1 MRRSTLVLI
10 TAIAVLMS
18 ALSVT
23 AVWGMVS
30 GSGLLMRSAMGGMMS
45 STSTPGQGP
54 GWQGPGTGMHG
65 PVAASEADWLTEM
78 VAHHQEAVDSAA
90 QLQRSDRPQMRE
102 FGASIV
108 RTQSAQ
114 IELMNRWL
122 DLWHS
127 GRAPDADYQ
136 PMMRD
141 LTGLSGDALD
151 RTFLQDMVGHHMA
164 AVMMSQQLL
173 VRGTAEHDEVDELAA
188 TIRDEQHAQIFQ
200 MQRWLADWFGAG
212 WRHGPGWGMGG
223 G

>member
-10 TAIAVLMS
+10 AAIAVLVS
-18 ALSVT
+18 ALSAT
-23 AVWGMVS
+23 AVWGLVS
-30 GSGLLMRSAMGGMMS
+30 GTGLLTRPAAGSMMS
-45 STSTPGQGP
+45 PSPAPGRGP

-65 PVAASEADWLTEM
+65 PVAVSEAEWLTEM
-78 VAHHQEAVDSAA
+78 VAHHQEAVDTAA
-90 QLQRSDRPQMRE
+90 QLQRSNRPQMRE

-122 DLWHS
+122 DRWYPGS
-127 GRAPDADYQ
+127 APDADYQ

-141 LTGLSGDALD
+141 LTGLTGDALD

-173 VRGTAEHDEVDELAA
+173 VRGTAEHDEVAELAA
-188 TIRDEQHAQIFQ
+188 TIREEQHEEIFQ

-212 WRHGPGWGMGG
+212 WRHGPGWGMRRG
-223 G
+223 